1 MTGTP
6 YRLLSLPPDLV
17 GSFHS
22 ITDLNAPEWYCTSDP
37 AGVKVG
43 SGGGTAWLV
52 DSWLKDT
59 RGVDM
64 SDPKIIIHAGGQSRR
79 LPAYACLLYTS
90 PSPRDVEESRM
101 PACG

>member
-37 AGVKVG
+37 AGVKIG

-59 RGVDM
+59 RGVEDHH
-64 SDPKIIIHAGGQSRR
+64 SCRRTEPASAGLCSG
-79 LPAYACLLYTS
+79 
-90 PSPRDVEESRM
+90 
-101 PACG
+101 G

>member
-64 SDPKIIIHAGGQSRR
+64 SDPKIIIHAGVREGAGQAVSGGGAGQMR
-79 LPAYACLLYTS
+79 CQ
-90 PSPRDVEESRM
+90 
-101 PACG
+101 